1 MKTKTANRVYGN
13 GFFSTY
19 KRLYAYISREF
30 LLSFLVSF
38 LFFFFIFFVNQLL
51 LMLKSVSVQN
61 LTIRIMLELVVLSV
75 PQFLIYTFPFA
86 SLSASSMVIGNLSSN
101 NEIMAL
107 RASGISITH
116 VFVPIVFFSVLIGGS
131 AFWTADVVNPWCAN
145 QYKNMYARIIQS
157 MPSVALKPYS
167 VTRVGNITISV
178 GAVDNNH
185 LSDVTVIDSSD
196 AKQTRR
202 ISAQSGEINVLDRQH
217 YVYQLVLFNPDIL
230 FTDTE
235 RIGDYSL
242 SKAEEFSYSLDLSSL
257 LPSFGDPSPAQVS
270 IKELQIAIDDDA
282 AARDEYRAKR
292 AEDIKAQNISRAEEM
307 RVINLSDSFYEVSN
321 ALSMM
326 EEYEYRKAD
335 LMARSYNEYR
345 LRYYQSEFHK
355 RFALALACVVLV
367 FVAFPISFVK
377 LKHGRLI
384 GFGLSIFVAVVYWAV
399 MFFTQLRSVQTD
411 LPIEILMWSPNIVF
425 FLVSIVLLYRL
436 YRT

>member
-1 MKTKTANRVYGN
+1 M
-13 GFFSTY
+13 
-19 KRLYAYISREF
+19 
-30 LLSFLVSF
+30 LSFLVSF

-116 VFVPIVFFSVLIGGS
+116 VFVPIVSFSVLIGAS
-131 AFWTADVVNPWCAN
+131 AFWTADVVNPWCAS

-178 GAVDNNH
+178 GDVNANR
-185 LSDVTVIDSSD
+185 LSDVTVVDTSD
-196 AKQTRR
+196 AKETRR
-202 ISAQSGEINVLDRQH
+202 ISAKKGEINVLDRQR

-230 FTDTE
+230 FTGNDKA
-235 RIGDYSL
+235 GNYSL
-242 SKAEEFSYSLDLSSL
+242 SKASEFAYSLDLSSL

-270 IKELQIAIDDDA
+270 VKELQEAITKDA
-282 AARDEYRAKR
+282 LSRDEYVKKR
-292 AEDIKAQNISRAEEM
+292 SEDINAQNLIKVEEM
-307 RVINLSDSFYEVSN
+307 RRINLSDSFYEASN
-321 ALSMM
+321 AVSLM
-326 EEYEYRKAD
+326 EEYEYKKSD
-335 LMARSYNEYR
+335 LLARSYSEYR
-345 LRYYQSEFHK
+345 LRYYQSELHK

-384 GFGLSIFVAVVYWAV
+384 GFGLSVFVAVVYWAV

-411 LPIEILMWSPNIVF
+411 LPIEILMWSPNVVF
-425 FLVSIVLLYRL
+425 FIVSVVLLYRL
-436 YRT
+436 YRI

>member
-1 MKTKTANRVYGN
+1 MHKSNFY
-13 GFFSTY
+13 STY

-30 LLSFLVSF
+30 MLSFFVSF
-38 LFFFFIFFVNQLL
+38 LFFFFIFFVNQFLF
-51 LMLKSVSVQN
+51 MLKSVSVQN

-116 VFVPIVFFSVLIGGS
+116 VFVPIVSFSLLIGGA
-131 AFWTADVVNPWCAN
+131 AFWTADVINPWCAR

-178 GAVDNNH
+178 GDVNSNR
-185 LSDVTVIDSSD
+185 LSDVTIIDASD
-196 AKQTRR
+196 PKETRR
-202 ISAQSGEINVLDRQH
+202 ISAKKGEINVLDRQR
-217 YVYQLVLFNPDIL
+217 YVYQLLLYNPDIL
-230 FTDTE
+230 FTNNDKT
-235 RIGDYSL
+235 GNYSL
-242 SKAEEFSYSLDLSSL
+242 SKADEFAYSIDLSSL

-270 IKELQIAIDDDA
+270 VKELQIAIAQDA
-282 AARDEYRAKR
+282 YSRDEYVKSRT
-292 AEDIKAQNISRAEEM
+292 EEIKTQNVLKAEELKK
-307 RVINLSDSFYEVSN
+307 ISLSTSFYEASN
-321 ALSMM
+321 AVSMM
-326 EEYEYRKAD
+326 EEYEYKKLD
-335 LMARSYNEYR
+335 LLSRSYSEYR
-345 LRYYQSEFHK
+345 LRYYQSELHK

-425 FLVSIVLLYRL
+425 FLVSIILLYRL
-436 YRT
+436 YRI